1 MPTIITNSN
10 RIDLVDPIK
19 GKNKSITIDEEQQR
33 IIVDD
38 GTGYSWDISGDT
50 DESVGALARELH
62 QLAAEVATFADK
74 LDALGNVENL
84 TTTDKSSVVSAVNE
98 VNSKAT
104 ANANSIGTI
113 ADLAVQGTDDL
124 VEAVN
129 AVNVTAA
136 NALGRANSV
145 SSSVTN
151 WANNQLLPTVN
162 STVIAQGTTSAIA
175 TSDWSQAGSPANPN
189 YGYVYTI
196 HTGVDSADLASSPA
210 NLLASGSAKFS
221 PADVPNAKLAPFC
234 EIIYNSSSTEFEV
247 NVYAS
252 EPVALSPI
260 DWELII
266 GRNVT
271 ASKVPN
277 LTISSNS

>member
-10 RIDLVDPIK
+10 RIDLVDPIS
-19 GKNKSITIDEEQQR
+19 GKNKSITIDEAQQR
-33 IIVDD
+33 LVINQGSSDE
-38 GTGYSWDISGDT
+38 WDISGDT

-62 QLAAEVATFADK
+62 QLADEVATFADK
-74 LDALGNVENL
+74 LATIGNVENL

-104 ANANSIGTI
+104 ANSNSIGTMSE
-113 ADLAVQGTDDL
+113 LAVQGTDDL

-129 AVNVTAA
+129 AVNATAA
-136 NALGRANSV
+136 NALGRANTI
-145 SSSVTN
+145 SSSVAN

-162 STVIAQGTTSAIA
+162 STVIAQGTTSAVA
-175 TSDWSQAGSPANPN
+175 TSDWSQAGSPVNSN

-196 HTGVDSADLASSPA
+196 HTGVDSSDLAGNLSD
-210 NLLASGSAKFS
+210 LLASGSAKFN
-221 PADVPNAKLAPFC
+221 PVDVPNAKLAPFC
-234 EIIYNSSSTEFEV
+234 EIVYNSSSTEFEV

-271 ASKVPN
+271 ASEVPN

>member
-19 GKNKSITIDEEQQR
+19 GSNKSITIDEEQQR
-33 IIVDD
+33 LVINQGSDD
-38 GTGYSWDISGDT
+38 EWDISGDT

-74 LDALGNVENL
+74 LATIGNVENL
-84 TTTDKSSVVSAVNE
+84 TTTDKTSVVGAVNE

-104 ANANSIGTI
+104 TNANNIGTMSE
-113 ADLAVQGTDDL
+113 LAVQDASDL
-124 VEAVN
+124 VVAINTVN
-129 AVNVTAA
+129 TAA
-136 NALGRANSV
+136 AIARGHADAI

-151 WANNQLLPTVN
+151 WANVQLLPTVN
-162 STVIAQGTTSAIA
+162 STVIAQGTTSAVL
-175 TSDWSQAGSPANPN
+175 TTDWAQAGTPVNPS

-196 HTGVDSADLASSPA
+196 HTGVDSTDLSDNPAD
-210 NLLASGSAKFS
+210 LLASGSAKFN
-221 PADVPNAKLAPFC
+221 PVDVPNAKLAPFC

-266 GRNVT
+266 GRNIT
-271 ASKVPN
+271 ASEVPN
-277 LTISSNS
+277 LTISPNS

>member
-19 GKNKSITIDEEQQR
+19 GSNKSMTIDDVQQR
-33 IIVDD
+33 LVINQGSDD
-38 GTGYSWDISGDT
+38 EWDISGDT
-50 DESVGALARELH
+50 DETVGALAKELH
-62 QLAAEVATFADK
+62 QLANDVTALANK
-74 LDALGNVENL
+74 LDTLGNVENL
-84 TTTDKSSVVSAVNE
+84 TTTDKTSVVGAVNE

-104 ANANSIGTI
+104 TNANSIGTMSE
-113 ADLAVQGTDDL
+113 LAVQGTDDL

-129 AVNVTAA
+129 AVNATAA
-136 NALGRANSV
+136 NALGRANTI

-151 WANNQLLPTVN
+151 WANNQLLPMVN
-162 STVIAQGTTSAIA
+162 STVIAQGTTAAVS
-175 TSDWSQAGSPANPN
+175 TSDWAQAGTPANPN

-196 HTGVDSADLASSPA
+196 HTGVDSTDLADNPA
-210 NLLASGSAKFS
+210 NLLASGSAKFN
-221 PADVPNAKLAPFC
+221 PVDVPNAKLAPFC
-234 EIIYNSSSTEFEV
+234 EIIYNTSSTEFEV

-266 GRNVT
+266 GRNIT
-271 ASKVPN
+271 ASAVPD
-277 LTISSNS
+277 LTISPNS

>member
-10 RIDLVDPIK
+10 RIDLVDPIS

-33 IIVDD
+33 LVINQGSDD
-38 GTGYSWDISGDT
+38 EWDISGDT
-50 DESVGALARELH
+50 DETVGALARELH

-74 LDALGNVENL
+74 LDTLGNVENL
-84 TTTDKSSVVSAVNE
+84 TTTDKTSVVSAVNE

-104 ANANSIGTI
+104 TNANNIGTMSE
-113 ADLAVQGTDDL
+113 LAVQDANDL

-129 AVNVTAA
+129 TVNTSAA
-136 NALGRANSV
+136 IARSHADAV

-151 WANNQLLPTVN
+151 WANVQLLPTVN
-162 STVIAQGTTSAIA
+162 STVIAQGTTAAVLA
-175 TSDWSQAGSPANPN
+175 TDWSQAGTPVNPN

-196 HTGVDSADLASSPA
+196 HTGVDSTDLADNPA
-210 NLLASGSAKFS
+210 DLLASGSAKFN
-221 PADVPNAKLAPFC
+221 PVDVPNAKLAPFC

-266 GRNVT
+266 GRNIT
-271 ASKVPN
+271 ASAVPN
-277 LTISSNS
+277 LTISPNS